1 MTPEKTEILMPFI
14 GAFSSGKSSLIN
26 ALLGEALLSTDISP
40 ETALPMEL
48 RAAKNLGF
56 IACTPDGKQQALT
69 KERFLGAE
77 FNDIAQTNGWICA
90 QLPHLAAWPNLV
102 LVDLPGW
109 SSGHSEHERHV
120 DDYLLRLARSH
131 LDKDTVFV
139 IAISADEGTLRDNVR
154 ERLQTIDMNG
164 SRYLLVLTKSDKRS
178 PSDLEKITQHLTE
191 AVTAVMGKAPTE
203 VLMTSARKKDIEPLK
218 KAIQTIQKSSEP
230 KAPAVNIP
238 ELAAAIDRHLDALKK
253 LSSNSYDKGIYIF
266 DELWDYVTGSMLE
279 SYFGC
284 IPHPSAKLRGD
295 SFLNSLGVQY
305 YKIAKINIDK
315 NLPAPS
321 KLILESLEKLNISI
335 PSTDTFD
342 SNESELL
349 NKYLKYYM
357 ETAIKKSKPGIFS
370 SSDPEAVGSSIQ
382 SNINYLDNKFRG
394 TIIYCAQ
401 NFLSNGLEKQI
412 ESWRAVRK
420 LLAANS
426 A

>member
-1 MTPEKTEILMPFI
+1 MTQEKTEILMPFI

-69 KERFLGAE
+69 KERFLAAE

-154 ERLQTIDMNG
+154 ERLQTIDMSG
-164 SRYLLVLTKSDKRS
+164 SRYFLVLTKSDKRNFE
-178 PSDLEKITQHLTE
+178 DLEKITQHLAE
-191 AVTAVMGKAPTE
+191 AVTAVIGKAPTE

-218 KAIQTIQKSSEP
+218 QAIQKIQKSSEP
-230 KAPAVNIP
+230 KAPAVKIP
-238 ELAAAIDRHLDALKK
+238 ELIAAIDLHLNALVK
-253 LSSNSYDKGIYIF
+253 LSSDSHDKGIYIF
-266 DELWDYVTGSMLE
+266 DDLWDDVTGSMLE
-279 SYFGC
+279 SFFDC
-284 IPHPSAKLRGD
+284 IPHSSAKFRGN
-295 SFLNSLGVQY
+295 SFLQSLGRQY
-305 YKIAKINIDK
+305 HEIAKISLDK
-315 NLPAPS
+315 NLPSPS
-321 KLILESLEKLNISI
+321 RLILENLEKLNISI
-335 PSTDTFD
+335 PSENSFE

-349 NKYLKYYM
+349 NNYLKYYVDD
-357 ETAIKKSKPGIFS
+357 AIKKSKPGVFS
-370 SSDPEAVGSSIQ
+370 SSDPDAVGSRIQ
-382 SNINYLDNKFRG
+382 SNIKNMDNKFRSS
-394 TIIYCAQ
+394 IVYCAKT
-401 NFLSNGLEKQI
+401 FLSNGLEKQM

-426 A
+426 V

>member
-1 MTPEKTEILMPFI
+1 MTQEKTEILMPFI

-56 IACTPDGKQQALT
+56 IACTPDGKQETLT
-69 KERFLGAE
+69 KERFLDAE
-77 FNDIAQTNGWICA
+77 FSDIAQANGWICA

-120 DDYLLRLARSH
+120 DDYLLRLARNH
-131 LDKDTVFV
+131 LNENTVFV

-154 ERLQTIDMNG
+154 ERLQTIDMSG

-178 PSDLEKITQHLTE
+178 PSDLEKITQHLKE
-191 AVTAVMGKAPTE
+191 SVTAVMGKAPTE

-218 KAIQTIQKSSEP
+218 QAIQTIHKSSEP

-238 ELAAAIDRHLDALKK
+238 ELAAAIDRHLDALKE
-253 LSSNSYDKGIYIF
+253 LSSSSHDKGIYIF
-266 DELWDYVTGSMLE
+266 DDLWGHVTGSMLE
-279 SYFGC
+279 SFFGF
-284 IPHPSAKLRGD
+284 IPHPIAESRGD
-295 SFLNSLGVQY
+295 SFLNSLGAQY
-305 YKIAKINIDK
+305 YKIAKISLDK

-321 KLILESLEKLNISI
+321 KLILENLEKLNIRI
-335 PSTDTFD
+335 PSVNTFD

-349 NKYLKYYM
+349 NNDLKYYM
-357 ETAIKKSKPGIFS
+357 ADAIKKSKPGIFS
-370 SSDPEAVGSSIQ
+370 SSDPEAVGSRIQ
-382 SNINYLDNKFRG
+382 SNINYLDNKFRSS
-394 TIIYCAQ
+394 IVYCAQ
-401 NFLSNGLEKQI
+401 TFLSNGLEKQI

-420 LLAANS
+420 LLAV
-426 A
+426 

>member
-1 MTPEKTEILMPFI
+1 MTEEKTEILIPFI

-69 KERFLGAE
+69 QERFLGAE
-77 FNDIAQTNGWICA
+77 FNDIAQANGWICA

-120 DDYLLRLARSH
+120 DDYLLRLARNH
-131 LDKDTVFV
+131 LNENTVFV

-154 ERLQTIDMNG
+154 ERLQTIDMSG

-218 KAIQTIQKSSEP
+218 QAIQTIQKSSEP

-238 ELAAAIDRHLDALKK
+238 ELAAAIDRHLGALKE
-253 LSSNSYDKGIYIF
+253 LSSSSHDKGIYIF
-266 DELWDYVTGSMLE
+266 DELWDYVTESMLE
-279 SYFGC
+279 SYFGFV
-284 IPHPSAKLRGD
+284 PHPTAKSRGD
-295 SFLNSLGVQY
+295 SFLNSLGAQY
-305 YKIAKINIDK
+305 YKIAKISVDK
-315 NLPAPS
+315 NLPTPS
-321 KLILESLEKLNISI
+321 KLILENLGELNIGI
-335 PSTDTFD
+335 PSANTFD
-342 SNESELL
+342 SNKSELL
-349 NKYLKYYM
+349 DNHLKYYM
-357 ETAIKKSKPGIFS
+357 DTAIKKSKPGIFS
-370 SSDPEAVGSSIQ
+370 SSDPEAVGSRIQ
-382 SNINYLDNKFRG
+382 SNINYLDNKFRSS
-394 TIIYCAQ
+394 IVYCAQ
-401 NFLSNGLEKQI
+401 TFLSNGLEKQI

-420 LLAANS
+420 LLAV
-426 A
+426 